1 MHGSLS
7 CAPCLENAIP
17 THATTA
23 AATPILRWGAGL
35 LKLDLLSGSTAGR
48 AAAALE
54 FGGAAE
60 AVIAASGNAAIAAA
74 GRARACG
81 VRLSVAPR
89 GVFTHEM
96 RETLQLWG
104 VRLDPLARPTLAP
117 LDSDAA
123 VPLFAHTL
131 GAELL
136 AQLDVPPPLVV
147 CAAGERAALLGALQA
162 LRGRWPAVRGVALV
176 AADEELPD
184 LPREVA
190 LPDGI
195 ERFSVARADA
205 ALARSRVAREL
216 GLLASHASA
225 AAAVYAH
232 QHGGVAL
239 ITAPGEREFSLEQRG
254 P

>member
-1 MHGSLS
+1 MTNALPTTTDAN
-7 CAPCLENAIP
+7 AP
-17 THATTA
+17 
-23 AATPILRWGAGL
+23 TPLLRWGAGL
-35 LKLDLLSGSTAGR
+35 LKLDLLGTSGTTSGR
-48 AAAALE
+48 VAEAWD

-81 VRLSVAPR
+81 VRLLVAPR

-104 VRLDPLARPTLAP
+104 VQLDPSARPTVPA
-117 LDSDAA
+117 LDSGAA
-123 VPLFAHTL
+123 VAIYARTL

-136 AQLDVPPPLVV
+136 AQLLAQLEVAPPLLV
-147 CAAGERAALLGALQA
+147 CAGGEGAALLGALEA
-162 LRGRWPAVRGVALV
+162 LRSKWPAVRGVALV

-190 LPDGI
+190 LPEGI
-195 ERFSVARADA
+195 ERLAVPRAQAARARTR
-205 ALARSRVAREL
+205 LAREL

-225 AAAVYAH
+225 AAAAYAH
-232 QHGGVAL
+232 EHGGVAL
-239 ITAPGEREFSLEQRG
+239 ITAPGEREFSLERAQ
-254 P
+254 

>member
-1 MHGSLS
+1 MTNATATGS
-7 CAPCLENAIP
+7 P
-17 THATTA
+17 T
-23 AATPILRWGAGL
+23 PLLRWGAGL
-35 LKLDLLSGSTAGR
+35 LKLELLRPSGTTSER
-48 AAAALE
+48 PAAE
-54 FGGAAE
+54 WDFGGAGE

-74 GRARACG
+74 ARTRAVGGRL
-81 VRLSVAPR
+81 VVVPR

-104 VRLDPLARPTLAP
+104 ARLDPAARPTVPP

-123 VPLFAHTL
+123 VSIFARTL

-136 AQLDVPPPLVV
+136 AQLAVAPPLVV
-147 CAAGERAALLGALQA
+147 CAGGERAALLGALEA
-162 LRGRWPAVRGVALV
+162 LRGRWPAVRGVALI

-195 ERFSVARADA
+195 ERRPVARAQA
-205 ALARSRVAREL
+205 AQARTRLAREL

-225 AAAVYAH
+225 AAAVYAYES
-232 QHGGVAL
+232 GGVAL
-239 ITAPGEREFSLEQRG
+239 ITAPGEREFSLERAQ
-254 P
+254 